1 MGEVRSQR
9 VGVMGGTF
17 DPVHLGHLRLAEEAV
32 EILGLDALLFVPAA
46 VPPHKLARSI
56 LSVRHRWRMLEI
68 ATRDHPRFEVSD
80 VDVQVPGKSYTVI
93 TLRKLTE
100 LYGKEVDLFFILGLD
115 AFLELDTWWHFEE
128 LFGLARM
135 AVLRRPGC
143 DEGGIAQFLTE
154 RVSSQYA
161 RSPDGAGFT
170 HPQLLPVHC
179 LPNTWLDISG
189 TRIRQ
194 LVSVG
199 KSIRYL
205 VLTEVME
212 YIQANRLYR
221 KEGIGDEPV
230 GQGRCGLGDC
240 AA

>member
-1 MGEVRSQR
+1 MGEVRSRR

-32 EILGLDALLFVPAA
+32 EALGLDSLLFVPAA

-56 LSVRHRWRMLEI
+56 LSFRHRWRMLEI

-80 VDVQVPGKSYTVI
+80 VEVQVPGKSYTVI

-143 DEGGIAQFLTE
+143 DEAGIARFLTE
-154 RVSSQYA
+154 RVSSRYA
-161 RSPDGAGFT
+161 RSPDGACFT
-170 HPQLLPVHC
+170 HPQLLPVHG

-189 TRIRQ
+189 SRIRQ
-194 LVSVG
+194 LVSAG

-205 VLTEVME
+205 VPTEVME
-212 YIQANRLYR
+212 YIQANHLFR
-221 KEGIGDEPV
+221 KEGVGDEPD

>member
-1 MGEVRSQR
+1 MGEVRSRR

-32 EILGLDALLFVPAA
+32 EALGLDTLLFVPAA

-56 LSVRHRWRMLEI
+56 LSFRHRWRMLEI

-80 VDVQVPGKSYTVI
+80 VEVQVPGKSYTVI

-143 DEGGIAQFLTE
+143 DEAGIARFLTE

-161 RSPDGAGFT
+161 RSPDGACFT
-170 HPQLLPVHC
+170 HPQLLPVHG

-194 LVSVG
+194 LVSAG